1 MRNNN
6 LKFKAMG
13 KLKQGILGQ
22 VTGKVGNVVGAKW
35 MNLNTIRGYQPDVH
49 NPNTKPQ
56 MYQRSKFS
64 TIVKLVRQVLPLI
77 NYAYDGSL
85 EKMSPFNK
93 VTSINTKNAFIND
106 PPILD
111 HTKVVLCDNVGSM
124 VSNVTMN
131 ADINQ
136 VMNITWEPNST
147 NADELAY
154 LLTFVLFNI
163 DTNEAIIYKEVAARA
178 DGSASVTAPLSW
190 VGSMTALHILATDYV
205 SPGGL
210 IPRRVVKFKAGSDL
224 ASKVK

>member
-6 LKFKAMG
+6 LKLKAMG

-35 MNLNTIRGYQPDVH
+35 MNLNTIRGYQPDVN

-64 TIVKLVRQVLPLI
+64 TVVKLVRQVLPLI
-77 NYAYDGSL
+77 NYAYDGAL
-85 EKMSPFNK
+85 DKMSPFNK

-106 PPILD
+106 PPVLD
-111 HTKVVLCDNVGSM
+111 HTKVVLCDNIGSM

-131 ADINQ
+131 AEINQ

-147 NADELAY
+147 DGNELAY
-154 LLTFVLFNI
+154 LLTFVLFNC

-178 DGSASVTAPLSW
+178 DGATSVIAPLSW

-205 SPGGL
+205 SSGG
-210 IPRRVVKFKAGSDL
+210 IVPRRVVKFKAGNDL

>member
-6 LKFKAMG
+6 LKLKTMG

-35 MNLNTIRGYQPDVH
+35 MNLNTLRGYQPDVH

-56 MYQRSKFS
+56 MYQRSKFA

-77 NYAYDGSL
+77 NYAYAGEL
-85 EKMSPFNK
+85 HTMSPFNK
-93 VTSINTKNAFIND
+93 ATSINTKNAFVND
-106 PPILD
+106 PPMLD
-111 HTKVVLCDNVGSM
+111 HTKVSLCDNVGSM
-124 VSNVTMN
+124 VSNVIMT
-131 ADINQ
+131 AEINQ

-147 NADELAY
+147 DVDELAY
-154 LLTFVLFNI
+154 LLTFVLFNC

-178 DGSASVTAPLSW
+178 VGSASVIAPLSW

-205 SPGGL
+205 SSGGL
-210 IPRRVVKFKAGSDL
+210 KPRRVVKFKAGSDL